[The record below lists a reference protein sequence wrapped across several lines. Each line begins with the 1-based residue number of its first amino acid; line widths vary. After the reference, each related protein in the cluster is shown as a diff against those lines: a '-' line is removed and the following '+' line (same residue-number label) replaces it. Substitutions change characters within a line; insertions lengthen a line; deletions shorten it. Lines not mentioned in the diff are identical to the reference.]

1 MIEKIKAEDWVG
13 RPVQES
19 FVIKMN
25 QIIDEVNRLG
35 QEPVPHQHRDIA
47 GGPAVGTYDTFM
59 V

>member
-25 QIIDEVNRLG
+25 QIIDELNRLAV
-35 QEPVPHQHRDIA
+35 EPVPHAHRDIC
-47 GGPAVGTYDTFM
+47 GGPAIGTYDSFM